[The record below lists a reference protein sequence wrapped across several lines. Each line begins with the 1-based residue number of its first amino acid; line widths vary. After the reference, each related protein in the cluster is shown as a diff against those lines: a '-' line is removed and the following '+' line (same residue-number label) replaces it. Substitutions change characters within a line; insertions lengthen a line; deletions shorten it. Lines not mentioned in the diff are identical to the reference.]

1 MREEIA
7 EKLKISEEDFVY
19 DIVRIRYLDDKPANV
34 EYTQMPIDVITGIR
48 HEVLLGSIYAYIQ
61 DTLKLQIQSAH
72 RAISADMPTD
82 EERKYLKIEGELPIL
97 QVAQVAFLSDGRP
110 FEYSRT
116 RHRAEMSSFR
126 AVSIYY

>member
-48 HEVLLGSIYAYIQ
+48 HEVLIGSIYAYIQ

-110 FEYSRT
+110 FEYSRSL
-116 RHRAEMSSFR
+116 HRADMSSFR

>member
-72 RAISADMPTD
+72 RTISADMPT
-82 EERKYLKIEGELPIL
+82 EE
-97 QVAQVAFLSDGRP
+97 
-110 FEYSRT
+110 
-116 RHRAEMSSFR
+116 
-126 AVSIYY
+126 

>member
-97 QVAQVAFLSDGRP
+97 KVAQVAFLSDGRP
-110 FEYSRT
+110 FEYSRSP
-116 RHRAEMSSFR
+116 HSADMSSFR